1 MMIMMMLGICILVL
15 EELIM
20 MKEVTSFKDLLK
32 RYTQVKKNILKND
45 VLLKMDE
52 KFYIKSAFDD
62 LLGIIKIISKVPPKE
77 RESVLTFSD
86 MISKRLRWNS
96 YESLIDLVVNQ
107 KKLERENMCF
117 YVSKFFDEK
126 KLIDT
131 YCVSECFDALFR
143 VSDEERTQLFKLA
156 KEFVNLHKHERQAT
170 ELAKKIDEVR
180 KNGFGF
186 GNLIAV
192 PQDEGNDRNLISFMN
207 ILSKIP
213 KNERE
218 GLLKQTEDFLRKNSE
233 KEAITVLESLVDI
246 PYQERS
252 SVIYYTSLIFK
263 KGETSARTIIEKDRA
278 IVFHLAKQH

>member
-1 MMIMMMLGICILVL
+1 
-15 EELIM
+15 
-20 MKEVTSFKDLLK
+20 
-32 RYTQVKKNILKND
+32 
-45 VLLKMDE
+45 
-52 KFYIKSAFDD
+52 
-62 LLGIIKIISKVPPKE
+62 
-77 RESVLTFSD
+77 
-86 MISKRLRWNS
+86 
-96 YESLIDLVVNQ
+96 
-107 KKLERENMCF
+107 MCF

-186 GNLIAV
+186 GNLIPKEAKKFLIEISRLKGDNAKMHEFITGKNIWQSQEYKKHQYVFQNLFAV

-263 KGETSARTIIEKDRA
+263 KGNFCKDHYRGDCENSN
-278 IVFHLAKQH
+278 QR